1 MAVEPGLPDRAAPAD
16 PRAWHN
22 PYPGYMA
29 FPSALLDIQAGYVL
43 AAITLLALPIAAVSF
58 ARSGEAWR
66 SIGRGPTAIEERL
79 PAGATRDEV
88 VREEVRQMLTA
99 RNERLTRRGEE
110 PLDVEAETERQLAG
124 L

>member
-1 MAVEPGLPDRAAPAD
+1 
-16 PRAWHN
+16 
-22 PYPGYMA
+22 MA

-66 SIGRGPTAIEERL
+66 SIGRGPTAIEKRL